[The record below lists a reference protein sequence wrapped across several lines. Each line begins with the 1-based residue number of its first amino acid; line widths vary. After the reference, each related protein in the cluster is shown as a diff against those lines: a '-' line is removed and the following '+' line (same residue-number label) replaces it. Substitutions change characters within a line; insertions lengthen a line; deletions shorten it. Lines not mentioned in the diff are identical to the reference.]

1 MVSDLKL
8 LLGLLTRAA
17 RPGAGPW
24 WYVSEGQVSIVTGP
38 DDAVATFRFDRG
50 GAIQE
55 VQGSES
61 GPLPPGGTWC
71 PAPGEAG
78 DV

>member
-8 LLGLLTRAA
+8 LLGLLTRVV

-38 DDAVATFRFDRG
+38 DDAVATFRFDPE
-50 GAIQE
+50 GALQD
-55 VQGSES
+55 VLVSES
-61 GPLPPGGTWC
+61 GPLPPGGTWW
-71 PAPGEAG
+71 P
-78 DV
+78 